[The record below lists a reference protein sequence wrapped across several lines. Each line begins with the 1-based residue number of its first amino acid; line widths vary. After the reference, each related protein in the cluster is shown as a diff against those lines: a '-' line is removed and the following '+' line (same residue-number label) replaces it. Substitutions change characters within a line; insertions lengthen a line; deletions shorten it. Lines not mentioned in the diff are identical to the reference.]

1 MGTLPHPILDFTWS
15 SLNKVT
21 ARKASEKVMNF
32 RGTLHRITRKVLTAD
47 PWLVLVYLGKVD
59 LSKAYMRIWVRIE
72 DTSSVDFL
80 LPKKMPQEN
89 QLVGF
94 HSSLPLGFVD
104 SMSYFCMEIDMDT
117 DITNAPMECHHT
129 EPITPLEEAAVHI
142 GTIILTPHANG
153 R

>member
-1 MGTLPHPILDFTWS
+1 MGHLVVFSLFAARGLPKWWLYPVAVILQMGTLPHPILDFTWS

-32 RGTLHRITRKVLTAD
+32 RGTLHRITRQVLTAD

-80 LPKKMPQEN
+80 LPKKMTQEK

-104 SMSYFCMEIDMDT
+104 SM
-117 DITNAPMECHHT
+117 
-129 EPITPLEEAAVHI
+129 
-142 GTIILTPHANG
+142 
-153 R
+153 